1 VIDPEQAL
9 VAVIR
14 PEMNH
19 AAQESSAGPCAV
31 GTPDDTIRR
40 EEGAVYCQYCEQEQ
54 SLDARFCQVCSA
66 RLIDRSEKAILADHA
81 RQRFLV
87 DSVERWKASGKLAPE
102 LAEELSAPHRRQVE
116 LLNQAL
122 ASLGGEAASVEPKPD
137 PALPEVEPPTVEA
150 SAPALVDAPV
160 PASLGAAAVPAP
172 APAAAAAPAV
182 AVQPTEPEPSIES
195 ISSSMSSVPA
205 AEPARPEPMVSAREE
220 VAETDRILKREST
233 WPTLL
238 KPLLG
243 LNMLWFIAATALVAG
258 SFYFVSLSHGSARS
272 LLVAGLVGAY
282 ATGFGWLGRYF
293 ARRDNTVPGRILAS
307 ISGAMAPMSLLA
319 LQSLKNESIVLWAGS
334 SAVFLVAMV
343 LLVRGCAGVFR
354 YRPAPEAAPTQP
366 ENREHFTLF
375 AALLMGLFA
384 AVPLFKEPI
393 ALRLLDG
400 IALVALWLYAPAI
413 GQAREDKGLA
423 AFLGVGIGWLALC
436 LFSFVHYQG
445 IDAGFDWTH
454 YAPLTALLVAVA
466 MRADRALFPRRTS
479 PSWLSLLLLVCLIPA
494 VIGAGIAEWP
504 EYHRPGP
511 SLGLTAAIS
520 TLLLIWSARSW
531 QSRSFTVIA
540 VFVGWV
546 SFYTLT
552 GLFKLEWLL
561 AIAGGVKHLT
571 GYGASQKLPFNYGGL
586 ASLIYLAGVV
596 VAYHRARKN
605 QASWAIGGLK
615 WSALILGSAL
625 VLWSHFDKG
634 GFAADVKPAIF
645 TCTIGFVF
653 SLALSHW
660 LVHWRLTYAAAI
672 ALTILGVD
680 IGLLIGRAGV
690 PIACGLAGA
699 VLCGLG
705 LALFLSSERAQALRN
720 IAVISLGLACLVLP
734 SGGFGTGAAI
744 AWGLVA
750 LAGLGSAFS
759 LGSGIFSALGFAALT
774 AAVLFGADAARVPS
788 RHLGWIAFGLVF
800 AYLAASGLEKR
811 QAETVAGGNWFGI
824 RLPLAAAGYD
834 IVRGPMAFAG
844 MIVSWLGLILVCS
857 GNIELF
863 WSGFAL
869 FSLAQLYLAR
879 RQVSVTFLTLA
890 LLTAP
895 VALAGCLWR
904 LEYPRLANH
913 AAATY
918 AVCCSLLAIAVDRS
932 GALQRFLRIPQ
943 RRAGITFC
951 VHASLFAIAASISA
965 MYVLFDER
973 RGYYPELTLATAAL
987 AFYLLPR
994 WNRWPG
1000 WLYPAALFATT
1011 AVAILVS
1018 AGWIPLVISCFALV
1032 SLGFVLLGQRMP
1044 ETSSLVLGPTEPLL
1058 GRTLTVLGH
1067 LQAGAAIVAGLGV
1080 EAITVTPRWMM
1091 APAAAALAIFYALAP
1106 RLDGNPGWLAI
1117 FGIFAWLAAAL
1128 PLPGELFGLSL
1139 AVFAVILIALGA
1151 LVVQR
1156 SRRSCTPSSPQAG
1169 AETITHRT
1177 RRPRSATT
1185 LALTGL
1191 GLGLAGATSATF
1203 GWPLYGH
1210 ASVVFALL
1218 ALALAV
1224 TPRVFR
1230 SAAFV
1235 AAATVCGAISLLI
1248 AVPFA
1253 EQATALTLY
1262 GIGLVA
1268 LALAINRFPILAG
1281 YLFDLEAAN
1290 GSRAALAYPAILST
1304 LGAVALCLGDPY
1316 FARTPSAL
1324 PLSWSIA
1331 GLATVSLL
1339 GFVAERQTMLLRLF
1353 VLAFVA
1359 AFTTVDKSELAFVLC
1374 NAALNA
1380 VLLLAGGLSTEA
1392 GRRIGGQVLHF
1403 FVPPDSASD
1412 LPENTVPA
1420 LVGTSCAFAYVGV
1433 LALVVMSIARG
1444 ITFGWGITS
1453 GLLLSPAWAP
1463 WICLAQLVTACH
1475 QLRRRARLD
1484 SWHAL
1489 LIAILA
1495 TLWLLGGPEL
1505 WPYLAGS
1512 AAILFALLAGG
1523 ATTGRGRR
1531 LLGFALPEID
1541 DDDLESLASTL
1552 IGYSTTAAVLG
1563 CAITG
1568 LDLDHVATPIS
1579 FVLAAAAMGVQAAVG
1594 SRVGKTCFLLAVPIA
1609 VHVAFFHLGI
1619 RLATGRPKEA
1629 ILLALAAA
1637 MGLVTLCAQRLGTWR
1652 KARNKQNGS
1661 TALIASYIY
1670 SAVAAIEWG
1679 CGLGLVHFNNADLA
1693 LSFVAGATLTL
1704 AWALRANASGSSIP
1718 AWLSQ
1723 LAFLTLYFSVRLQ
1736 TDWLGPRAE
1745 RSEQDAIGVLVLSF
1759 LFLGLHAAVKR
1770 AGLEAFKTP
1779 TRFAALVLPGL
1790 SALLLGHQAS
1800 HFNAAMI
1807 FGVAVAFT
1815 GLSALEGRGKLAG
1828 ALAAVAYNFAITVLW
1843 LQQGIGGAGGIQY
1856 YVIPAGL
1863 TLIAAAWVWK
1873 HELGPAWNARLR
1885 SIGSLCI
1892 YAAAAWPAL
1901 ASIEQTVYLLWC
1913 IGLCVGGA
1921 IAGVLLRVRAYLYIG
1936 TACFVITLVG
1946 NAARYGIHHAILRA
1960 AFLTLIG
1967 LLLLGGLVLF
1977 SIKREHLL
1985 ARYRKY
1991 RALLAEW
1998 D

>member
-1 VIDPEQAL
+1 
-9 VAVIR
+9 
-14 PEMNH
+14 M
-19 AAQESSAGPCAV
+19 
-31 GTPDDTIRR
+31 
-40 EEGAVYCQYCEQEQ
+40 YCQYCEQEQ
-54 SLDARFCQVCSA
+54 SPNARACKVCGA
-66 RLIDRSEKAILADHA
+66 RLIDRGEKAILADHA

-87 DSVERWKASGKLAPE
+87 DNVQRWKASGKLAPE

-122 ASLGGEAASVEPKPD
+122 ASLRGEAAPVEPKPE
-137 PALPEVEPPTVEA
+137 PALPEPPKVEA
-150 SAPALVDAPV
+150 PSPGAPALVDAPV
-160 PASLGAAAVPAP
+160 PASLSAAAVAAP
-172 APAAAAAPAV
+172 DPAAVAAPAL

-195 ISSSMSSVPA
+195 ISSSISSVPA
-205 AEPARPEPMVSAREE
+205 AEPAKPEPMASAREE
-220 VAETDRILKREST
+220 VADAANAAAAARSRSALSRPLDLPEPPPSKTDRILEREST

-243 LNMLWFIAATALVAG
+243 LNMLWFIAAAALVAG

-282 ATGFGWLGRYF
+282 ATGFWWIGRYF
-293 ARRDNTVPGRILAS
+293 ARRENTVPGRILAS

-334 SAVFLVAMV
+334 SAVFLAAMV
-343 LLVRGCAGVFR
+343 FLVRGCAGVFR
-354 YRPAPEAAPTQP
+354 HRPASEAAPHP
-366 ENREHFTLF
+366 PRSREHFVFF

-384 AVPLFKEPI
+384 AVPLFKAPI
-393 ALRLLDG
+393 ALQLLDG
-400 IALVALWLYAPAI
+400 IALVALWLYAPTI
-413 GQAREDKGLA
+413 GEARVDKGLA
-423 AFLGVGIGWLALC
+423 AFSGVGIGWLALC
-436 LFSFVHYQG
+436 LFSYVHYQG
-445 IDAGFDWTH
+445 IDAGFGWTQ
-454 YAPLTALLVAVA
+454 YAPLTALWVAVA
-466 MRADRALFPRRTS
+466 LRADRALYPQRTS

-494 VIGAGIAEWP
+494 VIGVGTAEWP

-520 TLLLIWSARSW
+520 TLLLIWGARSW

-561 AIAGGVKHLT
+561 AIVGGVKHLT
-571 GYGASQKLPFNYGGL
+571 GYGASQKLPLNYGGL

-596 VAYHRARKN
+596 VAYHLVRKN

-634 GFAADVKPAIF
+634 GFAADAKPAIL
-645 TCTIGFVF
+645 TCTVVFVF

-660 LVHWRLTYAAAI
+660 LGHWRLTYAAAI

-699 VLCGLG
+699 ALCGLG
-705 LALFLSSERAQALRN
+705 LAVFLGSERAQALRN
-720 IAVISLGLACLVLP
+720 IAVVSLGLACLVLP
-734 SGGFGTGAAI
+734 LCGSGTGAAI

-750 LAGLGSAFS
+750 LAGLGCAFS
-759 LGSGIFSALGFAALT
+759 LGSGMFSALGFVALI
-774 AAVLFGADAARVPS
+774 AAVLFGADAARVS
-788 RHLGWIAFGLVF
+788 DRHLGWIAFGLVF
-800 AYLAASGLEKR
+800 AYLAAAGLEKR
-811 QAETVAGGNWFGI
+811 PAETVAGGTWFGI
-824 RLPLAAAGYD
+824 RIPLAAAGYD

-863 WSGFAL
+863 WLGFAL
-869 FSLAQLYLAR
+869 FSLTQLHLAR
-879 RQVSVTFLTLA
+879 RQASVAFLTLA

-895 VALAGCLWR
+895 VAVSGCLWR
-904 LEYPRLANH
+904 LEYPGLVNH
-913 AAATY
+913 AWSTY
-918 AVCCSLLAIAVDRS
+918 AVCCALLAIAVDRS

-943 RRAGITFC
+943 RRAGIAFC
-951 VHASLFAIAASISA
+951 VHASLFAIAASLSVMNA
-965 MYVLFDER
+965 FFDQR
-973 RGYYPELTLATAAL
+973 RGDYPELTLATAAL
-987 AFYLLPR
+987 TFYLLPR
-994 WNRWPG
+994 WNRWAG

-1011 AVAILVS
+1011 AVAILVP

-1044 ETSSLVLGPTEPLL
+1044 EKSSLALGPDEPLL
-1058 GRTLTVLGH
+1058 GRYLTVLGH
-1067 LQAGAAIVAGLGV
+1067 LQAGAAIVAGFSV
-1080 EAITVTPRWMM
+1080 ETSAIAPRWMM
-1091 APAAAALAIFYALAP
+1091 APAAAALAIFYVLAP
-1106 RLDGNPGWLAI
+1106 RLDGNPAWLVL
-1117 FGIFAWLAAAL
+1117 FGIFAWLTAAL
-1128 PLPGELFGLSL
+1128 PLSGEWFGLSL
-1139 AVFAVILIALGA
+1139 AVFAVILVVLGA

-1156 SRRSCTPSSPQAG
+1156 SRRSCVPGSPQADS
-1169 AETITHRT
+1169 ASTHRSG
-1177 RRPRSATT
+1177 SADT

-1191 GLGLAGATSATF
+1191 GLGLAGATSASF
-1203 GWPLYGH
+1203 GWPLDGH

-1218 ALALAV
+1218 ALALAL

-1253 EQATALTLY
+1253 GQPTALTVY

-1268 LALAINRFPILAG
+1268 LALAINRFPILAR
-1281 YLFDLEAAN
+1281 YLFDLEGAK
-1290 GSRAALAYPAILST
+1290 GSRAALTYPAILST
-1304 LGAVALCLGDPY
+1304 LGVVALCLGDPY
-1316 FARTPSAL
+1316 IAGTPSAL
-1324 PLSWSIA
+1324 PLPWSIA

-1339 GFVAERQTMLLRLF
+1339 GFVAERQTMLLQLF

-1359 AFTTVDKSELAFVLC
+1359 AFTTVDKFELAFVLC

-1380 VLLLAGGLSTEA
+1380 MFLLAGGLSTET
-1392 GRRIGGQVLHF
+1392 GRRIGGQVLNF

-1412 LPENTVPA
+1412 LPEKTVPA
-1420 LVGTSCAFAYVGV
+1420 LVSTSCALAYVGV
-1433 LALVVMSIARG
+1433 LALVVMSIGRR
-1444 ITFGWGITS
+1444 IPFG
-1453 GLLLSPAWAP
+1453 LFLSPAWAP
-1463 WICLAQLVTACH
+1463 WIGLAQLVTTCH
-1475 QLRRRARLD
+1475 QLRRRAKLD

-1495 TLWLLGGPEL
+1495 TIWLLGSPEL

-1523 ATTGRGRR
+1523 ATSGRGRR
-1531 LLGFALPEID
+1531 LIGFVLPEMD
-1541 DDDLESLASTL
+1541 DGDLESLASTL

-1568 LDLDHVATPIS
+1568 LDLDHVETPSS

-1594 SRVGKTCFLLAVPIA
+1594 FRVGKVLFLLAVPIA
-1609 VHVAFFHLGI
+1609 VHVALFHLGI
-1619 RLATGRPKEA
+1619 RLATGRPNEA

-1637 MGLVTLCAQRLGTWR
+1637 MGLVTLCAERLGTWR
-1652 KARNKQNGS
+1652 KARNKENGT

-1679 CGLGLVHFNNADLA
+1679 CGLGLVHFNNTDLA

-1704 AWALRANASGSSIP
+1704 AWALRAQASGSSFP

-1736 TDWLGPRAE
+1736 TDWLSPRAE
-1745 RSEQDAIGVLVLSF
+1745 RSEQDSIGVLVLGF
-1759 LFLGLHAAVKR
+1759 LFLGLHTAVKR

-1779 TRFAALVLPGL
+1779 TRFAALVLPVL

-1800 HFNAAMI
+1800 HFNAAVL

-1828 ALAAVAYNFAITVLW
+1828 ALAAVAYNLAITVLW

-1873 HELGPAWNARLR
+1873 NELGPAWNARLR

-1892 YAAAAWPAL
+1892 YAVAAWPAL
-1901 ASIEQTVYLLWC
+1901 ASIEQTGYLLWC

-1921 IAGVLLRVRAYLYIG
+1921 IAGVLLRVRAYLYVG
-1936 TACFVITLVG
+1936 TAGFVITLVG
-1946 NAARYGIHHAILRA
+1946 NAVRYGIHHAILRA

-1977 SIKREHLL
+1977 SIKREQLL

>member
-1 VIDPEQAL
+1 
-9 VAVIR
+9 
-14 PEMNH
+14 
-19 AAQESSAGPCAV
+19 
-31 GTPDDTIRR
+31 
-40 EEGAVYCQYCEQEQ
+40 VYCHYCEQEQ
-54 SLDARFCQVCSA
+54 SPDAHFCKVCGA
-66 RLIDRSEKAILADHA
+66 TAIDRDEKAIVADHA

-87 DSVERWKASGKLAPE
+87 DNVERWQASGKLAPE
-102 LAEELSAPHRRQVE
+102 LAEELAAPHRRQVK
-116 LLNQAL
+116 LLSQAL
-122 ASLGGEAASVEPKPD
+122 ASLRGEAAPDEPKPE
-137 PALPEVEPPTVEA
+137 PAPPKVEPSKAEA
-150 SAPALVDAPV
+150 PSPAAPALVDAPV
-160 PASLGAAAVPAP
+160 PAPLRAAAVPAL
-172 APAAAAAPAV
+172 APDAVAAPAL
-182 AVQPTEPEPSIES
+182 AVQPTEPKPSIES
-195 ISSSMSSVPA
+195 ISSSISSVPA
-205 AEPARPEPMVSAREE
+205 AARAKPAPV
-220 VAETDRILKREST
+220 IKREST
-233 WPTLL
+233 WPKLL

-243 LNMLWFIAATALVAG
+243 LNMLWFIAAAALVAG
-258 SFYFVSLSHGSARS
+258 SFYFVSLSHDRARS
-272 LLVAGLVGAY
+272 LLIAGLVGAY
-282 ATGFGWLGRYF
+282 ATGFWWIGRYF
-293 ARRDNTVPGRILAS
+293 AWRENKVPGRILAS

-334 SAVFLVAMV
+334 SAVFLAAMV
-343 LLVRGCAGVFR
+343 FLVRGCAGVFR
-354 YRPAPEAAPTQP
+354 YRPVSEPAPTQP
-366 ENREHFTLF
+366 ENREHFTLI

-393 ALRLLDG
+393 ALQLLDG
-400 IALVALWLYAPAI
+400 IALVALWLYAPTI

-423 AFLGVGIGWLALC
+423 ALFGVGIGWLALC

-445 IDAGFDWTH
+445 IDAGFGWTQ

-466 MRADRALFPRRTS
+466 MRADRALFPQRTS

-494 VIGAGIAEWP
+494 VIGVGIAEWP

-520 TLLLIWSARSW
+520 TLLLIWGARSW

-552 GLFKLEWLL
+552 GFFKLEWLL

-586 ASLIYLAGVV
+586 ASLIYLVGVV
-596 VAYHRARKN
+596 VAYHRVRKN

-625 VLWSHFDKG
+625 VLWSHFDKN

-645 TCTIGFVF
+645 TCTIVFLF

-680 IGLLIGRAGV
+680 IGLLIGREGV
-690 PIACGLAGA
+690 PIACGFAGA
-699 VLCGLG
+699 ALCGLG

-720 IAVISLGLACLVLP
+720 IAVIALGLACLVLP
-734 SGGFGTGAAI
+734 SCGFGTGAAI

-759 LGSGIFSALGFAALT
+759 LGSGIFSALGFVALT
-774 AAVLFGADAARVPS
+774 AAVLFGAGAARVPY
-788 RHLGWIAFGLVF
+788 RHIGWIAFGLVF

-811 QAETVAGGNWFGI
+811 QAKKLAGGNWFGI
-824 RLPLAAAGYD
+824 RLPLGAAGYD
-834 IVRGPMAFAG
+834 VVRGPMAFAG
-844 MIVSWLGLILVCS
+844 MIVSWLGLILVCP
-857 GNIELF
+857 GNVELF
-863 WSGFAL
+863 WLSFAL

-895 VALAGCLWR
+895 VALSSGLSR
-904 LEYPRLANH
+904 LEYPRLTTH
-913 AAATY
+913 AWSTY

-951 VHASLFAIAASISA
+951 VHASLFAIATSISG
-965 MYVLFDER
+965 MYVFFDER

-994 WNRWPG
+994 WNRWAG
-1000 WLYPAALFATT
+1000 WLYPAAFFATM
-1011 AVAILVS
+1011 AVAILVP
-1018 AGWIPLVISCFALV
+1018 AGWIPLVISCSALV
-1032 SLGFVLLGQRMP
+1032 SLGFVLFGQRMP
-1044 ETSSLVLGPTEPLL
+1044 EKSSLVLGPKEPLL
-1058 GRTLTVLGH
+1058 GRYLTVLGH
-1067 LQAGAAIVAGLGV
+1067 LQAGATIVAGLSV
-1080 EAITVTPRWMM
+1080 EASTSAPRWMM

-1106 RLDGNPGWLAI
+1106 RLDRNPA
-1117 FGIFAWLAAAL
+1117 
-1128 PLPGELFGLSL
+1128 
-1139 AVFAVILIALGA
+1139 
-1151 LVVQR
+1151 
-1156 SRRSCTPSSPQAG
+1156 
-1169 AETITHRT
+1169 
-1177 RRPRSATT
+1177 
-1185 LALTGL
+1185 
-1191 GLGLAGATSATF
+1191 
-1203 GWPLYGH
+1203 
-1210 ASVVFALL
+1210 
-1218 ALALAV
+1218 
-1224 TPRVFR
+1224 RVFR
-1230 SAAFV
+1230 RAAFV
-1235 AAATVCGAISLLI
+1235 AAATVCGAISLLSAI
-1248 AVPFA
+1248 PFA
-1253 EQATALTLY
+1253 GQPTALTVY

-1281 YLFDLEAAN
+1281 YLFDLEGAK
-1290 GSRAALAYPAILST
+1290 GPRAALTYPAILST
-1304 LGAVALCLGDPY
+1304 LGAVALCLGDQC
-1316 FARTPSAL
+1316 FAGTPSAL

-1331 GLATVSLL
+1331 GLAMVSLL

-1353 VLAFVA
+1353 VLAFAA
-1359 AFTTVDKSELAFVLC
+1359 AFTTVDKFEPEFVLC

-1380 VLLLAGGLSTEA
+1380 VFLLAGGLSTET
-1392 GRRIGGQVLHF
+1392 GRRIGGQVLNF
-1403 FVPPDSASD
+1403 FVPPDSTSD
-1412 LPENTVPA
+1412 LPEETVPA
-1420 LVGTSCAFAYVGV
+1420 LVSTSCALAYVGA
-1433 LALVVMSIARG
+1433 LALVVMSIGRH
-1444 ITFGWGITS
+1444 IPL
-1453 GLLLSPAWAP
+1453 GLFLSPAWAP

-1475 QLRRRARLD
+1475 QLRRRAKPD

-1495 TLWLLGGPEL
+1495 TIWMLGGPEL

-1523 ATTGRGRR
+1523 ATAGRGRR
-1531 LLGFALPEID
+1531 LLGFVLPEMD
-1541 DDDLESLASTL
+1541 DDDLKSLASTL

-1568 LDLDHVATPIS
+1568 LDLNQVETPIS

-1594 SRVGKTCFLLAVPIA
+1594 SRVGKALFLLAVPIA
-1609 VHVAFFHLGI
+1609 VHVALFHLGI

-1637 MGLVTLCAQRLGTWR
+1637 MGLVTLCAERLGTWR

-1661 TALIASYIY
+1661 TALIGSYIY

-1679 CGLGLVHFNNADLA
+1679 CGLGLVYFNNTDLA
-1693 LSFVAGATLTL
+1693 LSFVAGATLTV
-1704 AWALRANASGSSIP
+1704 AWALRAQASGSSFP

-1736 TDWLGPRAE
+1736 TDWLSPRAE
-1745 RSEQDAIGVLVLSF
+1745 RSEQDSIGVLVLGF
-1759 LFLGLHAAVKR
+1759 LFLGLHTAVKR
-1770 AGLEAFKTP
+1770 TGLEAFKTP
-1779 TRFAALVLPGL
+1779 TRFATLVLLVL
-1790 SALLLGHQAS
+1790 SALLLEHQAS
-1800 HFNAAMI
+1800 HFNAAVL

-1828 ALAAVAYNFAITVLW
+1828 GLAAVAYNLAITVLW

-1863 TLIAAAWVWK
+1863 TLIAAARVWK
-1873 HELGPAWNARLR
+1873 NELGPAWNARLR

-1901 ASIEQTVYLLWC
+1901 ASIEQTGYLLWC

-1921 IAGVLLRVRAYLYIG
+1921 IVGVFLRVRAYLYVG

-1946 NAARYGIHHAILRA
+1946 NAVRYGIHHAILRA

-1977 SIKREHLL
+1977 SIKREQLL

-1991 RALLAEW
+1991 RVLLAEW

>member
-1 VIDPEQAL
+1 
-9 VAVIR
+9 
-14 PEMNH
+14 M
-19 AAQESSAGPCAV
+19 
-31 GTPDDTIRR
+31 
-40 EEGAVYCQYCEQEQ
+40 
-54 SLDARFCQVCSA
+54 
-66 RLIDRSEKAILADHA
+66 
-81 RQRFLV
+81 
-87 DSVERWKASGKLAPE
+87 
-102 LAEELSAPHRRQVE
+102 
-116 LLNQAL
+116 
-122 ASLGGEAASVEPKPD
+122 
-137 PALPEVEPPTVEA
+137 
-150 SAPALVDAPV
+150 
-160 PASLGAAAVPAP
+160 
-172 APAAAAAPAV
+172 PAAA
-182 AVQPTEPEPSIES
+182 
-195 ISSSMSSVPA
+195 
-205 AEPARPEPMVSAREE
+205 PARPEPMVSAREE
-220 VAETDRILKREST
+220 VADAANAAAAARSHSALPEPLDLSEPPPPPTDPILKREST
-233 WPTLL
+233 WPGLL
-238 KPLLG
+238 RPLLG
-243 LNMLWFIAATALVAG
+243 LNMLWFIAAAALVAG

-282 ATGFGWLGRYF
+282 ATGFWWIGRYF
-293 ARRDNTVPGRILAS
+293 ARRENIVPGRILAS

-319 LQSLKNESIVLWAGS
+319 LQSLKHESIVLWAGS
-334 SAVFLVAMV
+334 SAVFLAAMV
-343 LLVRGCAGVFR
+343 FLVRGCAGVFR
-354 YRPAPEAAPTQP
+354 YRPASEPAPTQP
-366 ENREHFTLF
+366 ENREHFTLV

-384 AVPLFKEPI
+384 AVPLFKEPT
-393 ALRLLDG
+393 ALQLLDG
-400 IALVALWLYAPAI
+400 IALVALWLYAPTI
-413 GQAREDKGLA
+413 GQAREDKELA
-423 AFLGVGIGWLALC
+423 AFFGVGIGWLALC

-445 IDAGFDWTH
+445 IDAGFGWAQ
-454 YAPLTALLVAVA
+454 YAPLTALLVAIA
-466 MRADRALFPRRTS
+466 MRADRALFPQRTS

-494 VIGAGIAEWP
+494 VIGVGIAEWP

-520 TLLLIWSARSW
+520 TLLLIWGARSW

-546 SFYTLT
+546 SFYTLS

-596 VAYHRARKN
+596 VAYHLVRKN

-634 GFAADVKPAIF
+634 GFAADLKPAIF
-645 TCTIGFVF
+645 TCAIASLF

-672 ALTILGVD
+672 ALTILGMD

-699 VLCGLG
+699 ALCGLG

-734 SGGFGTGAAI
+734 ACGFGTGAAI

-750 LAGLGSAFS
+750 LGGLGSAFS
-759 LGSGIFSALGFAALT
+759 LGSGMFSGLGFVALT
-774 AAVLFGADAARVPS
+774 AAVLFGADAARVPY

-800 AYLAASGLEKR
+800 TYLAASGLENR
-811 QAETVAGGNWFGI
+811 QAEKPAGGNWFGI

-834 IVRGPMAFAG
+834 VVRGPMAFAG
-844 MIVSWLGLILVCS
+844 MIVSGLGLILVCS
-857 GNIELF
+857 GNMELF
-863 WSGFAL
+863 WLGVAL

-895 VALAGCLWR
+895 VALSGCLWR

-913 AAATY
+913 AWSTY

-943 RRAGITFC
+943 RRAGIIFC
-951 VHASLFAIAASISA
+951 VHASLFAI
-965 MYVLFDER
+965 VFFDER
-973 RGYYPELTLATAAL
+973 PGYYPGLTLATAGL

-994 WNRWPG
+994 WNRWAG
-1000 WLYPAALFATT
+1000 WLYPAAFFATM
-1011 AVAILVS
+1011 AVAILVP

-1032 SLGFVLLGQRMP
+1032 SLGFVLFGQRMP
-1044 ETSSLVLGPTEPLL
+1044 EKSSLVLGPDEPLL
-1058 GRTLTVLGH
+1058 GRYLTVLGH
-1067 LQAGAAIVAGLGV
+1067 LQAGATIVAGLS
-1080 EAITVTPRWMM
+1080 ALASTIAPRWMM

-1106 RLDGNPGWLAI
+1106 RLDGNPAWLAP
-1117 FGIFAWLAAAL
+1117 FGILAWLAAAL
-1128 PLPGELFGLSL
+1128 ALPGEFFGPSL
-1139 AVFAVILIALGA
+1139 AVFAIILIALGA
-1151 LVVQR
+1151 LVMQR
-1156 SRRSCTPSSPQAG
+1156 SRRSGTPSSPRAG
-1169 AETITHRT
+1169 PAMSSSAHHT
-1177 RRPRSATT
+1177 RRPRSETT

-1191 GLGLAGATSATF
+1191 GLGLAGATSASF

-1218 ALALAV
+1218 ALALAL
-1224 TPRVFR
+1224 TPRVFC

-1235 AAATVCGAISLLI
+1235 AAATVCGAISLVI

-1253 EQATALTLY
+1253 GQPTALTVY

-1281 YLFDLEAAN
+1281 YLFDLEGAN
-1290 GSRAALAYPAILST
+1290 GSRAALTYPAILST
-1304 LGAVALCLGDPY
+1304 LGAVALCLGDQC
-1316 FARTPSAL
+1316 FAGAPSAL

-1331 GLATVSLL
+1331 GLATVALL
-1339 GFVAERQTMLLRLF
+1339 GFVAECQTMVLRLF

-1359 AFTTVDKSELAFVLC
+1359 AFTTVDEFELEFVLGS
-1374 NAALNA
+1374 AALNA
-1380 VLLLAGGLSTEA
+1380 VFLLAGGLGTET
-1392 GRRIGGQVLHF
+1392 GRRIGGQVLNF

-1412 LPENTVPA
+1412 LPETTVPA
-1420 LVGTSCAFAYVGV
+1420 LVSTSCALAYVGV
-1433 LALVVMSIARG
+1433 LALVVMSIG
-1444 ITFGWGITS
+1444 PHTTFG
-1453 GLLLSPAWAP
+1453 LFLAPAWAP

-1475 QLRRRARLD
+1475 QLRRRGKLD

-1495 TLWLLGGPEL
+1495 TIWLLGGPEL
-1505 WPYLAGS
+1505 WPYLAGL

-1523 ATTGRGRR
+1523 TTTGRGRL
-1531 LLGFALPEID
+1531 LLGFVLPEMD
-1541 DDDLESLASTL
+1541 GGDLESLATTL

-1568 LDLDHVATPIS
+1568 LDLDRVETPIS
-1579 FVLAAAAMGVQAAVG
+1579 FVLAATAMGVQAAVG
-1594 SRVGKTCFLLAVPIA
+1594 SRVGKALFLLAVPVA
-1609 VHVAFFHLGI
+1609 VHVALFHLGI
-1619 RLATGRPKEA
+1619 RLATGRPEEA

-1637 MGLVTLCAQRLGTWR
+1637 MGLVTLCAERLGTWR
-1652 KARNKQNGS
+1652 KARNKENGS

-1679 CGLGLVHFNNADLA
+1679 CGLGLVHFNNTDLA
-1693 LSFVAGATLTL
+1693 LSFVAGAALTL
-1704 AWALRANASGSSIP
+1704 AWALRANASGSSLP

-1736 TDWLGPRAE
+1736 TDWLSPRAE
-1745 RSEQDAIGVLVLSF
+1745 LSEQDSIGVLVLGF
-1759 LFLGLHAAVKR
+1759 LFLGLHTAVKR
-1770 AGLEAFKTP
+1770 AGLEAFRTP
-1779 TRFAALVLPGL
+1779 TRFAALALPGL

-1800 HFNAAMI
+1800 HENAAVL

-1828 ALAAVAYNFAITVLW
+1828 VLAAVAYNLSITVLW

-1863 TLIAAAWVWK
+1863 TLIAAAWVWNN
-1873 HELGPAWNARLR
+1873 ELGPAWSARLR

-1901 ASIEQTVYLLWC
+1901 ASIEQTGYLLWC

-1921 IAGVLLRVRAYLYIG
+1921 LAGVLLRVRAYLYVG
-1936 TACFVITLVG
+1936 TACFVMTLIG
-1946 NAARYGIHHAILRA
+1946 NVVRYGIHHAILRA
-1960 AFLTLIG
+1960 AFLTLLG

-1977 SIKREHLL
+1977 SIKREQLL

-1991 RALLAEW
+1991 RVLLAEW